1 MRWDVLFYNMDN
13 QYLSNFVLLLRKTF
27 TKRNLVKLAI
37 VLPIGLVGRW
47 FINDF
52 FDINVFI
59 DYTNHISIVYY
70 SFMGILSVF
79 INELLNLLDGQK
91 FTLGGDSLPFG
102 IDNKN
107 DIKVGK
113 RFVPSILKMEG
124 SPEQGGSSS
133 QGEGGNSTGEGV
145 AVDWTLF

>member
-1 MRWDVLFYNMDN
+1 
-13 QYLSNFVLLLRKTF
+13 
-27 TKRNLVKLAI
+27 
-37 VLPIGLVGRW
+37 
-47 FINDF
+47 
-52 FDINVFI
+52 
-59 DYTNHISIVYY
+59 
-70 SFMGILSVF
+70 MGILSVF